1 MERYVLLITH
11 AAPPY
16 YMIRLLLLPLTAI
29 LITLAVMMQNV
40 WLYTAAGVAAVIGLV
55 VLGLAAWERYQSDQS
70 APSSPKPP
78 EEPSLSDLGITDIRP
93 KSSAEKA
100 SNADEEIASPA
111 TDEPADAS
119 VSEPG
124 PTTAEAR
131 SSRID
136 EEEHPTRTS
145 KRKADDTELYSF
157 VSEKPLNYPVDHL
170 LEDYLRSLRASI
182 RAHSVCVLGLDVY
195 ADSCSVEAAVSKSPH
210 IDRENRISLE
220 EHFLKNVSPEEPVTI
235 LIAEGEAPTIDE
247 LGYYDGPVEVDQ
259 VAVAPLEVSD
269 DMVGYL
275 LADRTPREA
284 PIQTVYYTLL
294 ANFARLLG
302 TILYA
307 KMEDRPRR
315 EIISEEIERSRENN
329 RSLALA
335 LIHPNNA
342 DEVLRKGPE
351 SVAQTEY
358 RLRQTLEETTPDGR
372 VERFGELI
380 YGVFYYDV
388 DGSIDSWA
396 QRVQSAF
403 LENREAVNIG
413 IALYSDRHETPDD
426 LRSDA
431 AEALRVAYEAGQ
443 NECIIFE

>member
-1 MERYVLLITH
+1 
-11 AAPPY
+11 
-16 YMIRLLLLPLTAI
+16 MIRLLLLPLTAI
-29 LITLAVMMQNV
+29 LITLAVMMHNV
-40 WLYTAAGVAAVIGLV
+40 WLYTAAGIATLIGLTVIGLA
-55 VLGLAAWERYQSDQS
+55 LWERFQTNPSD
-70 APSSPKPP
+70 SSPKRPA
-78 EEPSLSDLGITDIRP
+78 EPSLSDLGITEIRP
-93 KSSAEKA
+93 KTSRPKTADSSV
-100 SNADEEIASPA
+100 DEESSNEHSPA
-111 TDEPADAS
+111 AGDQAAENPTSDP
-119 VSEPG
+119 VS
-124 PTTAEAR
+124 TV
-131 SSRID
+131 
-136 EEEHPTRTS
+136 
-145 KRKADDTELYSF
+145 DDTRPLSSTPEAEPPERPSRQTSDGDDLFSF
-157 VSEKPLNYPVDHL
+157 VSEEPLNYPVGAL
-170 LEDYLRSLRASI
+170 MEDYLQTVHASI
-182 RAHSVCVLGLDVY
+182 RAHTVCVLGLNVY
-195 ADSCSVEAAVSKSPH
+195 AGSCSVEAAVSKSEH

-220 EHFLKNVSPEEPVTI
+220 NHFLTNVSPDEPVTI

-247 LGYYDGPVEVDQ
+247 LGYYDGPVDVDQ
-259 VAVAPLEVSD
+259 VAVAPLQVSD
-269 DMVGYL
+269 DVIGYL
-275 LADRTPREA
+275 LADRTPRES

-294 ANFARLLG
+294 ADFAKLLG

-342 DEVLRKGPE
+342 DAVLQAGPE

-358 RLRQTLEETTPDGR
+358 LLRQTLEETTPDGR

-380 YGVFYYDV
+380 YGVFYYDT

-396 QRVQSAF
+396 EQVQTAF
-403 LENREAVNIG
+403 IENHEAVNIG
-413 IALYSDRHETPDD
+413 IALYSNRHETPDD